1 MSVSGRASSR
11 AISRL
16 VLCTTLAAVMAVTPP
31 LRLVAATRGVFST
44 KGPRGAWASEA
55 VAAESTTRYESSDPL
70 IAYAGTWTDV
80 ADASASGGSVRT
92 TNAAGSALAVF
103 QGTAVV
109 VVASK
114 GPAYGI
120 MTVAIDGGSPVN
132 VDLYSASASYQQAVY
147 TSPVLAEGTHTVVIA
162 WTGLKNKKATGTTI
176 NIDAL
181 DVTGTLAQAPTPA
194 RYESNDARIAFS
206 GAWTD
211 VVDAAA
217 SGGSYRMTNATG
229 SCTLTFDGTKAQVLA
244 ARGPANGIMN
254 VSLDG
259 TSPVPVDLYAS
270 SPAYQQAVYSTPDL
284 PLGRHTLTISWT
296 GTKNRKAS
304 STAINVD
311 AFDVTGSLPPRVVRV
326 SGILSAD
333 ATWTPNAVWVVDQT
347 VIVPEGRRL
356 AIVAGTVVKFAPST
370 NGYTSSTSGIKVLGT
385 LDARGTADAPIV
397 FTSIKDDSVGGDT
410 DNAVATPAPKD
421 WGGVGFTGAA
431 SSGSVL
437 ANAEIRY
444 AGWQWVFD
452 AYNRYTV
459 MPIEDGAAPDIHD
472 LTIRDCGNSGMR
484 IAAASPAMSR
494 LAIRGCDTGIEVQ
507 SGSPSVTDS
516 ALSNNRYYGLRVSG
530 GAPSVARCTFS
541 GNASYGVD
549 VSGGEPTLTDLS
561 FAGNGFPMI
570 INVAATPVLSGIAGN
585 GNGTDAIRLT
595 GSRSNPAA
603 LRLPDFDA
611 FPYTGSFT
619 IASGG
624 RAVVDPGVVFKFLPL
639 SNGYT
644 SSTEGIRVLGTLD
657 ARGTADA
664 PIVFTS
670 IKDDSVGGDTD
681 NAVATPA
688 PKDWGGVGFT
698 GAASSGSVL
707 ANAEIRYAGWQWVFD
722 AYNRYT
728 VMPIEDGAAPDIHD
742 LTIRDCGN
750 SGMRIAAASPAMS
763 RLAIRGCDTGI
774 EVQSGS
780 PSVTDSALS
789 NNRYYGVHITSGGP
803 SLKRNFI
810 LRNGYAGIYVSGP
823 GVTARINYNDI
834 YGNGASGVVN
844 LVAPAGSPIDALR
857 NYWGRVSGPRDVE
870 FTYAQCE
877 PWLWSPF
884 ATPKSAQVLGGR
896 TPCGR
901 WGEPVNTS
909 TGNFYYQ
916 AVDLTLPGVGPAII
930 VGRTYNHQ
938 DAQLRTVLGYG
949 WMLDSESYVQQQ
961 DDGSALVVY
970 PGGARKTF
978 SPDGADGYVPPQGTL
993 EKLAARS
1000 GGGWTLTYLD
1010 GTVNTYA
1017 PNGSLLSVTDRYG
1030 NTVTYTRNSLGAVTR
1045 IEGAGGRFVNFTYTG
1060 DLLTKVV
1067 DNAGRQVTY
1076 AYSTSGDLLAVTDTA
1091 GSTTRYTYDDQHRI
1105 VAVASPKH
1113 PSTPFVSHTYDA
1125 ENRVAVQHDGY
1136 GNTGTLSY
1144 AEGATTITN
1153 NRGYMQV
1160 HAFDS
1165 EFRLTA
1171 ETDGAGNT
1179 TRRTYNSAGLVESV
1193 TDANGHRKAFTYDA
1207 NGNRTS
1213 ATDAA
1218 GHTTRAAYDLSNNN
1232 IRWEENAEG
1241 VRTTYTYDST
1251 GTYLERVSNPVFEI
1265 VYGHFANGLVSEMT
1279 LAGATTRYSYDA
1291 AGRLTSV
1298 TDPLGGVSAFTYDAA
1313 GNLLS
1318 TTDPMGRVARFTY
1331 DAAGRVLTATDPAGG
1346 VTRFAYDANG
1356 NRTSITDSRGNTT
1369 RFSYDVMDKLSG
1381 VTDPLS
1387 NTWTYTYDPNY
1398 NLASVTDP
1406 KGATTRYTY
1415 SANDLLAE
1423 TRDPLG
1429 NTWRFTYDAA
1439 GNLLRSEQPNGT
1451 SVARTY
1457 TPDGLLARAE
1467 HSTGESY
1474 SFSYTPAHRLSSVT
1488 DAAGRTLSFSYNPVG
1503 WLTRA
1508 ADTSGERSFE
1518 TTYAYDAAGRVT
1530 ALGSDGAPAITYA
1543 YDAAGRLTSLALSGF
1558 GAATFAYDA
1567 AGALVGSSLPNGV
1580 ETAYAY
1586 DAAGRLASI
1595 VTTTA
1600 SGAIAEAYARD
1611 AAGKVTSD
1619 AAGAYAFDAAGRLV
1633 SWTAPG
1639 GAVTTYSYDAA
1650 SNLVSVSVDGSTTA
1664 SFDVDAACR
1673 ITNPGFTYDA
1683 AGNLTC
1689 DGKRRFSYDAAG
1701 RLTAVVDASTG
1712 TTIVSY
1718 AYDAFNRRVSATEG
1732 TATVYYHY
1740 DGLSARVIAETDAE
1754 GAILASYAYD
1764 ASGRLFAMTRGGD
1777 TYFYRLNAR
1786 GDVVA
1791 LTDSSGAIVN
1801 TYSYDPWGNPLPA
1814 HESVPNP
1821 YRYASYRYD
1830 AATGLYWCW
1839 NRYYAPELARFLTRD
1854 IYPGELPD
1862 PVTLNPYL
1870 YCGAD
1875 PVNNVDPSGMNPA
1888 VAVLGIV
1895 AVGAACIPVV
1905 LLIAYVTGGASVRV
1919 PAANEAR
1926 DAARAA
1932 GTPEA
1937 EDAANEKCRQL
1948 FIQEVQDVDDATYRA
1963 TTIEESTYQILGET
1977 LSGKEI
1983 PGLRK

>member
-370 NGYTSSTSGIKVLGT
+370 NGYTSSTSGIK
-385 LDARGTADAPIV
+385 
-397 FTSIKDDSVGGDT
+397 
-410 DNAVATPAPKD
+410 
-421 WGGVGFTGAA
+421 
-431 SSGSVL
+431 
-437 ANAEIRY
+437 
-444 AGWQWVFD
+444 
-452 AYNRYTV
+452 
-459 MPIEDGAAPDIHD
+459 
-472 LTIRDCGNSGMR
+472 
-484 IAAASPAMSR
+484 
-494 LAIRGCDTGIEVQ
+494 
-507 SGSPSVTDS
+507 
-516 ALSNNRYYGLRVSG
+516 
-530 GAPSVARCTFS
+530 
-541 GNASYGVD
+541 
-549 VSGGEPTLTDLS
+549 
-561 FAGNGFPMI
+561 
-570 INVAATPVLSGIAGN
+570 
-585 GNGTDAIRLT
+585 
-595 GSRSNPAA
+595 
-603 LRLPDFDA
+603 
-611 FPYTGSFT
+611 
-619 IASGG
+619 
-624 RAVVDPGVVFKFLPL
+624 
-639 SNGYT
+639 
-644 SSTEGIRVLGTLD
+644 VLGTLD

-1423 TRDPLG
+1423 TRDSLG

-1926 DAARAA
+1926 DAARTA